1 MVLVLTRNCQ
11 DSKPEEAI
19 AIQYTVV
26 FFSLSVKLAYQLK
39 VHLQLSIED
48 PRDYVQFKNIMV
60 PKCVLASVYL
70 SQLN

>member
-1 MVLVLTRNCQ
+1 
-11 DSKPEEAI
+11 
-19 AIQYTVV
+19 
-26 FFSLSVKLAYQLK
+26 LK

-48 PRDYVQFKNIMV
+48 PRDYVQFKNFMV